1 MPSEINYV
9 VPTGSFEEGARL
21 KFGSG
26 RKEDGEREEE
36 RMKNRERER
45 ERDERERERERENE
59 WMNEIECDRERD
71 KQRIV
76 YQLQWKIAVIKVT
89 DMQAGS
95 RQ

>member
-45 ERDERERERERENE
+45 ERDEREMRERERMNE
-59 WMNEIECDRERD
+59 WMR
-71 KQRIV
+71 
-76 YQLQWKIAVIKVT
+76 
-89 DMQAGS
+89 
-95 RQ
+95 